1 MASILSC
8 CLDRERLSDAVEALA
23 VKCPDAT
30 CCCACCSAFRPRYKR
45 LVDNI
50 FPAIPDD
57 GLVKSNMD
65 KLMWY
70 AMNSPDKLDRIGE
83 YLAYRLFRDINRRK
97 TGYVIISMD
106 ALDQLLVSCHAN
118 NLNLFVE
125 SFLQMVQKLLESTEP
140 ALQLRAIQSFE
151 KFANIREDT
160 PSYHRRYDFLV
171 SKFSSMCYSNED
183 DDATRKLLRIAGIK
197 GLQGVVRKTDLDNLG
212 ENIWLPTHMEK
223 IVPSL
228 LYNMQ
233 HCDLYTQKP
242 PLDEPPQPPQ
252 HHHHQEGEKE
262 PHELAEMCLRELVSR
277 ATYGK
282 IDNVVKPLLTHLDH
296 EGLWVKNTFAVQ
308 VFKILMY
315 SIQANYSI
323 NIIELIMLH
332 INEKSKEPA
341 KIRTGIADV
350 LSKVIPIAAGEC
362 IGPSFITIINSLLEH
377 IRSSVVG
384 GASGSEGSVERVYQ
398 ETLIH
403 ALGEYANHLPDY
415 QKVDSM
421 VFILN
426 KVPGSDR
433 VDDGGSQ
440 RPEAEVKLQHILL
453 KSLLKVG
460 TKYTTEQYS
469 KTFAQSFLVRL
480 MRLSVS
486 SDAEVRLT
494 LQHIL
499 HTLLD
504 RHDNARK
511 LARPTL
517 EIGKLGLTF
526 AKPVRQ
532 DVNFW
537 RKSGSELLLCVQE
550 NCEFVNN
557 TLANMEAIFC
567 TLMLLLA
574 EIRSDDV
581 MVDILRVLFHIQGTA
596 QNGGVKGAAAIHLHA
611 LVSSVMMAVALLV
624 PSLKDHV
631 ATVIKNRSDNAPH
644 LLPALLPEY
653 DPTLPFAS
661 LPDHLLFDNNAV
673 LELLSGTSLD
683 EKRLT
688 ASMSSMKRRHSGG
701 HNTSNSAMDINAI
714 NVEVDSASSS
724 PGLPRKS
731 LEEEI
736 TFESLKKVLTES
748 PEQKRRAEEERQR
761 RQITEAFMT
770 ESFEAL
776 VAKIQ
781 ARQPDNLHNKL
792 AEIFNRLPP
801 PPPAS
806 TSSGVATTTTT
817 ASGGVGGIRGGV
829 GLGGVPAVSTCE
841 SAAAALTSASTY
853 EVPYPDIFIY

>member
-1 MASILSC
+1 TS
-8 CLDRERLSDAVEALA
+8 
-23 VKCPDAT
+23 T
-30 CCCACCSAFRPRYKR
+30 GCCACCSAFRPRYKR

-50 FPAIPDD
+50 FPAIPED

-106 ALDQLLVSCHAN
+106 ALDQLLISCHAN

-140 ALQLRAIQSFE
+140 ALQLRATQSFE

-171 SKFSSMCYSNED
+171 SKFSCMCYSND
-183 DDATRKLLRIAGIK
+183 DNEATRKHLRTAGIK
-197 GLQGVVRKTDLDNLG
+197 GLQGVVRKTDWDNLG

-233 HCDLYTQKP
+233 HSSLYTEETKP
-242 PLDEPPQPPQ
+242 TADAPDNHH
-252 HHHHQEGEKE
+252 HHHHQGDGEKE

-282 IDNVVKPLLTHLDH
+282 IHNVVKPLLMHMDLQ
-296 EGLWVKNTFAVQ
+296 GLWVNNTFAVQ

-315 SIQANYSI
+315 SIQVRYSI
-323 NIIELIMLH
+323 TIIELIMSHL
-332 INEKSKEPA
+332 NEKGSESA

-362 IGPSFITIINSLLEH
+362 IGPSVIEIINSLLEH
-377 IRSSVVG
+377 IRASVVG
-384 GASGSEGSVERVYQ
+384 GASGEEGSAERMYQ

-421 VFILN
+421 V
-426 KVPGSDR
+426 PGSDR
-433 VDDGGSQ
+433 VDDVGSQ

-453 KSLLKVG
+453 KSLLKVCG
-460 TKYTTEQYS
+460 DEIHHRTVQQDIRTVP
-469 KTFAQSFLVRL
+469 FLVRL
-480 MRLSVS
+480 MRLSMS

-494 LQHIL
+494 VQHIL

-504 RHDNARK
+504 RHHNAHK
-511 LARPTL
+511 LAKPT
-517 EIGKLGLTF
+517 
-526 AKPVRQ
+526 KPVRQ

-537 RKSGSELLLCVQE
+537 RKSGTELLLSAQE
-550 NCEFVNN
+550 NCEFANN
-557 TLANMEAIFC
+557 TLANLEAVFT
-567 TLMLLLA
+567 TLMLLLL

-581 MVDILRVLFHIQGTA
+581 IVDILRVMFHVQGAA
-596 QNGGVKGAAAIHLHA
+596 QSGSVKGAAAIQLHG
-611 LVSSVMMAVALLV
+611 LVSSVMMAVAHLV
-624 PSLKDHV
+624 PTLKDHV
-631 ATVIKNRSDNAPH
+631 AAVVKNRSDRATP
-644 LLPALLPEY
+644 PAWHQV
-653 DPTLPFAS
+653 S
-661 LPDHLLFDNNAV
+661 Q
-673 LELLSGTSLD
+673 ELQVITRPQVTVGCCVATQGD
-683 EKRLT
+683 T
-688 ASMSSMKRRHSGG
+688 
-701 HNTSNSAMDINAI
+701 NTSNSAMDINAI
-714 NVEVDSASSS
+714 SVEVDSACSS
-724 PGLPRKS
+724 PGLPRKP

-736 TFESLKKVLTES
+736 TFESLKKVLMES
-748 PEQKRRAEEERQR
+748 PEQKRKAEEEKQR

-770 ESFEAL
+770 ESFRSA
-776 VAKIQ
+776 VCQ
-781 ARQPDNLHNKL
+781 NPSTPAR
-792 AEIFNRLPP
+792 
-801 PPPAS
+801 
-806 TSSGVATTTTT
+806 
-817 ASGGVGGIRGGV
+817 
-829 GLGGVPAVSTCE
+829 
-841 SAAAALTSASTY
+841 
-853 EVPYPDIFIY
+853 

>member
-1 MASILSC
+1 MPIG
-8 CLDRERLSDAVEALA
+8 
-23 VKCPDAT
+23 
-30 CCCACCSAFRPRYKR
+30 CCACCSAFRPRYKR

-50 FPAIPDD
+50 FPAIPED

-106 ALDQLLVSCHAN
+106 ALDQLLISCHAN

-140 ALQLRAIQSFE
+140 ALQLRATQSFE

-171 SKFSSMCYSNED
+171 SKFSCMCYSND
-183 DDATRKLLRIAGIK
+183 DNEATRKHLRTAGIK
-197 GLQGVVRKTDLDNLG
+197 GLQGVVRKTDWDNLG

-233 HCDLYTQKP
+233 HSSLYTEETKP
-242 PLDEPPQPPQ
+242 TADAPDNHH
-252 HHHHQEGEKE
+252 HHHHQGDGEKE

-282 IDNVVKPLLTHLDH
+282 IHNVVKPLLMHMDLQ
-296 EGLWVKNTFAVQ
+296 GLWVNNTFAVQ

-315 SIQANYSI
+315 SIQVQYSI
-323 NIIELIMLH
+323 TIIELIMSHL
-332 INEKSKEPA
+332 NEKGSESA

-362 IGPSFITIINSLLEH
+362 IGPSVIEIINSLLEH
-377 IRSSVVG
+377 IRASVVG
-384 GASGSEGSVERVYQ
+384 GASGEEGSAERMYQ

-433 VDDGGSQ
+433 VDDVGSQ

-480 MRLSVS
+480 MRLSMS

-494 LQHIL
+494 VQHIL

-504 RHDNARK
+504 RHHNAHK
-511 LARPTL
+511 LAKPTL
-517 EIGKLGLTF
+517 EITKLGLTF

-537 RKSGSELLLCVQE
+537 RKSGTELLLSAQE
-550 NCEFVNN
+550 NCEFANN
-557 TLANMEAIFC
+557 TLANLEAVFT
-567 TLMLLLA
+567 TLMLLLL

-581 MVDILRVLFHIQGTA
+581 IVDILRVMFHVQGAA
-596 QNGGVKGAAAIHLHA
+596 QSGSVKGAAAIQLHG
-611 LVSSVMMAVALLV
+611 LVSSVMMAVAHLV
-624 PSLKDHV
+624 PTLKDHV
-631 ATVIKNRSDNAPH
+631 AAVVKNRSDRATH
-644 LLPALLPEY
+644 LLPDLLPQY
-653 DPTLPFAS
+653 DPTLPFAG
-661 LPDHLLFDNNAV
+661 LPEDLLFDNATV
-673 LELLSGTSLD
+673 LDLLSGTSLD

-688 ASMSSMKRRHSGG
+688 ASVSSMKRRHSGG

-714 NVEVDSASSS
+714 SVEVDSACSS
-724 PGLPRKS
+724 PGLPRKP

-736 TFESLKKVLTES
+736 TFESLKKVLMES
-748 PEQKRRAEEERQR
+748 PEQKRKAEEEKQR

-776 VAKIQ
+776 FAKIQ

-792 AEIFNRLPP
+792 TEIFNRLPP
-801 PPPAS
+801 PSSTATTAS
-806 TSSGVATTTTT
+806 ATTTTAT
-817 ASGGVGGIRGGV
+817 A
-829 GLGGVPAVSTCE
+829 ATTCD
-841 SAAAALTSASTY
+841 SAAALISATSNSPY
-853 EVPYPDIFIY
+853 QLPYPDIIIY

>member
-1 MASILSC
+1 MAGSGC
-8 CLDRERLSDAVEALA
+8 CG
-23 VKCPDAT
+23 
-30 CCCACCSAFRPRYKR
+30 CCSAFRPRYKR

-50 FPAIPDD
+50 FPANPED

-70 AMNSPDKLDRIGE
+70 AMTSPDKLDRIGD
-83 YLAYRLFRDINRRK
+83 YLAHRLYRDINRRK

-140 ALQLRAIQSFE
+140 KLQLRATQSFE

-171 SKFSSMCYSNED
+171 SKFSSMCYASED
-183 DDATRKLLRIAGIK
+183 EEIMRKQLRTAGIK
-197 GLQGVVRKTDLDNLG
+197 GLQGVVRKTDWDNLG

-233 HCDLYTQKP
+233 GNKAYVQGTTQISDIP
-242 PLDEPPQPPQ
+242 DN
-252 HHHHQEGEKE
+252 HQNEGEKE

-282 IDNVVKPLLTHLDH
+282 IHNVIKPLLIHLDY
-296 EGLWVKNTFAVQ
+296 EGLWVNNSFAVQ
-308 VFKILMY
+308 VFKIVMY
-315 SIQANYSI
+315 SIQAQYSI
-323 NIIELIMLH
+323 TVIELLMSHL
-332 INEKSKEPA
+332 NDKSNEPA
-341 KIRTGIADV
+341 QIRTGIADV

-362 IGPSFITIINSLLEH
+362 IGPSVIEIINSLLEH

-384 GASGSEGSVERVYQ
+384 GGSGKESLAEKMYQ

-415 QKVDSM
+415 QKIDSM

-433 VDDGGSQ
+433 VDDGGSR
-440 RPEAEVKLQHILL
+440 RPEAEVKLQHLLL

-460 TKYTTEQYS
+460 TKYTTVQYS
-469 KTFAQSFLVRL
+469 TTFAQSFLVRL

-494 LQHIL
+494 VQQIL
-499 HTLLD
+499 HTLID
-504 RHDNARK
+504 RHQNIEK
-511 LARPTL
+511 LAKPTL
-517 EIGKLGLTF
+517 EVSRLGLTMS
-526 AKPVRQ
+526 KPVRQ

-537 RKSGSELLLCVQE
+537 KKSGNEIMLSIQE
-550 NCEFVNN
+550 NCEFSNN
-557 TLANMEAIFC
+557 SLANIEALYAI
-567 TLMLLLA
+567 LMLLMA

-581 MVDILRVLFHIQGTA
+581 MVDILRVLFHVQGVA
-596 QNGGVKGAAAIHLHA
+596 QNGTVSGTQGIQLQA
-611 LVSSVMMAVALLV
+611 LVASVMVVISHLV
-624 PSLKDHV
+624 PTLKDHV
-631 ATVIKNRSDNAPH
+631 AAVIKKRSDEAPH
-644 LLPALLPEY
+644 LLPEILASYESGLLCHDLPE
-653 DPTLPFAS
+653 D
-661 LPDHLLFDNNAV
+661 LLFDHSKV
-673 LELLSGTSLD
+673 LDLLANTNLD
-683 EKRLT
+683 EKRLNT
-688 ASMSSMKRRHSGG
+688 SMSSMMRRHSTTQ
-701 HNTSNSAMDINAI
+701 HTSSATDINSI
-714 NVEVDSASSS
+714 SVEVDSACSS
-724 PGLPRKS
+724 PGLPRRT

-748 PEQKRRAEEERQR
+748 PEQRRKAEEERR
-761 RQITEAFMT
+761 KQITEAFMT

-781 ARQPDNLHNKL
+781 AKQPDTLQTKL
-792 AEIFNRLPP
+792 SEIFSRLPP
-801 PPPAS
+801 TCPPSSSAP
-806 TSSGVATTTTT
+806 TSV
-817 ASGGVGGIRGGV
+817 
-829 GLGGVPAVSTCE
+829 
-841 SAAAALTSASTY
+841 TSASAVMACDGVPGLASPVSSVY
-853 EVPYPDIFIY
+853 ELPYPDIFIY